1 MLEIWTPGQKVTLNP
16 TDKATEV
23 FLSRGITAS
32 SGSSLKEQGF
42 ANRFNS
48 GLILTC
54 SLSSRPCGLEIP

>member
-42 ANRFNS
+42 ANKFNS
-48 GLILTC
+48 GLILT
-54 SLSSRPCGLEIP
+54 